1 VSRRPIAAMAAAPR
15 PIDWPR
21 AAPAA
26 GLAPRWADV
35 ASGTSIG
42 EVFEMAFKQRVFSG
56 VQPTGNLHLG
66 NYLGAIVKFV
76 ALQKDYDCIY
86 CVVDMHAITV
96 WQDPAELPKAIREV
110 TAAFI
115 ACGIDPKQHI
125 VFNQSQVAEH
135 AELAW
140 VFNCV
145 ARLGWLNRMTQFK
158 EKAGKD
164 RENASVGL
172 YAYPALMAADILVY
186 RATHVPVGEDQ
197 KQHLELSRDIAQKF
211 NNDYGKSIHAHG
223 YGEAFFPLPEPIIQ
237 GPATRVMSLR
247 DGTKKM
253 SKSDAS
259 DQSRIN
265 LTDDADAIALKV
277 RRAKT
282 DPEPLPSEEKGLDAR
297 PEADNLVGIYA
308 ALAETTKADVLGQ
321 FGGGQFSTF
330 KAALVELAVTKLG
343 PINSEMKKLVADA
356 PYIDSVLADG
366 SARAQVLAAETMK
379 AVKDIVGFVRR

>member
-1 VSRRPIAAMAAAPR
+1 MAM
-15 PIDWPR
+15 
-21 AAPAA
+21 
-26 GLAPRWADV
+26 V
-35 ASGTSIG
+35 
-42 EVFEMAFKQRVFSG
+42 ERVFSG

-66 NYLGAIVKFV
+66 NYLGAIVNFV
-76 ALQKDYDCIY
+76 KLQETHNCLY
-86 CVVDMHAITV
+86 CVVDMHAITQGVDV
-96 WQDPAELPKAIREV
+96 WGGPTELARNTREV

-115 ACGIDPKQHI
+115 AAGIDPKKHI

-211 NNDYGKSIHAHG
+211 NNDFGKSIAAHG
-223 YGEAFFPLPEPIIQ
+223 YGEVFFPQPEPLIQ

-247 DGTKKM
+247 DGAKKM
-253 SKSDAS
+253 SKSDPS

-265 LTDDADAIALKV
+265 LTDDADTIAHKI

-282 DPEPLPSEEKGLDAR
+282 DPDALPHEEKGLEHR

-308 ALAETTKADVLGQ
+308 ALAEKAKTEVLKE
-321 FGGGQFSTF
+321 FGGAQFSTF
-330 KAALVELAVTKLG
+330 KAALVDLAVAKLG
-343 PINSEMKKLVADA
+343 PINAEMKRLVAD
-356 PYIDSVLADG
+356 PVYIDSVLAEG
-366 SARAQVLAAETMK
+366 AARAQVIAADTMT